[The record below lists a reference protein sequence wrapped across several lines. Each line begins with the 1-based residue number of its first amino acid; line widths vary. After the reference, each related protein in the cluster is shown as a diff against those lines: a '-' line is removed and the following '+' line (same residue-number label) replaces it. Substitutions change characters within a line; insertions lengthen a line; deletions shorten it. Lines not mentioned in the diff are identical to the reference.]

1 MRTLLLFAALISCY
15 MAQAQ
20 QNVGI
25 GTLNPDPSA
34 LLHLQSNDKGILI
47 PRLDSTQRNNI
58 ATPAEGLLVFDTQY
72 SCFYFYSSSNWRS
85 LCDVMS
91 STGPTGP
98 TGATGADGA
107 TGPTGPTGATGATGA
122 LGNAA
127 GDLSGT
133 YPAPTVVAL
142 QGNSISTTDPVV
154 GDILQWDG
162 TAWVPS
168 TGTGSFWGLNG
179 NSGTSS
185 ATNFIGT
192 RDTATLVFRVGNQKR
207 MLLDNKGRLE
217 LIGNNSNT
225 IIGKDAGLN
234 SNIFN
239 PKLTNTTA
247 IGIGAGENATGT
259 GGIFIGQYAGR
270 DSYGGG
276 TNIFIG
282 YLAGSV
288 TGAGHNIIIG
298 NGAGRDNTIGLSNVF
313 IGDESSV
320 INTTGRQNTNVGYR
334 SGYYNTTGSN
344 NVNMGHYAGTN
355 NTTGSHNVMIG
366 DNAGL
371 LRITPNIPISP
382 EYSMCIGAD
391 SRLSGTLTNAYAI
404 GSHALVSANN
414 SMVLGGT
421 GTWAVNVAVGTDEPN
436 SRMHVNGSFAT
447 TTRNVT
453 ANYTATVNDRVL
465 IADAS
470 AGNVTIQLPS
480 LANINGREYI
490 IKKIDASANSVTI
503 NAATGET
510 IDGQPTKAVAG
521 QWGTVTLV
529 ASPSGWLVL

>member
-85 LCDVMS
+85 LCDVMT

-107 TGPTGPTGATGATGA
+107 TGPTGPMGATGATGA
-122 LGNAA
+122 LGNAG

-133 YPAPTVVAL
+133 YPDPTVVAL
-142 QGNSISTTDPVV
+142 QGDSVSTTDPVV

-162 TAWVPS
+162 TAWVPG

-217 LIGNNSNT
+217 LLGNNTNT

-239 PKLTNTTA
+239 PTLRNTIA
-247 IGIGAGENATGT
+247 IGLRAGQNATNGNS
-259 GGIFIGQYAGR
+259 IFIGDNAGQNA
-270 DSYGGG
+270 YGGF
-276 TNIFIG
+276 NIFIG
-282 YLAGSV
+282 NSTGLV
-288 TGAGHNIIIG
+288 TGAGDNVFIG
-298 NGAGRDNTIGLSNVF
+298 HLAGRDNTIGLSNIF
-313 IGDESSV
+313 MGSESGL

-344 NVNMGHYAGTN
+344 NVNMGRYAGTN

-371 LRITPNIPISP
+371 LRITPPLPIAP

-404 GSHALVSANN
+404 GSYALVSANN

-421 GTWAVNVAVGTDEPN
+421 GTWAVNVAVGTDKPN
-436 SRMHVNGSFAT
+436 SRLHVNGSFAT
-447 TTRNVT
+447 TTRSIN
-453 ANYTATVNDRVL
+453 ANYGATVNDHIL
-465 IADAS
+465 IADGTS
-470 AGNVTIQLPS
+470 NNINITLPS
-480 LANINGREYI
+480 VSNITGRQYI
-490 IKKIDASANSVTI
+490 VKRVDGSNNTINI
-503 NAATGET
+503 NAANGET
-510 IDGQPTKAVAG
+510 IDGQPSIAVVT
-521 QWGTVTLV
+521 QWSVVTLV
-529 ASPSGWLVL
+529 AGPTGWLVL